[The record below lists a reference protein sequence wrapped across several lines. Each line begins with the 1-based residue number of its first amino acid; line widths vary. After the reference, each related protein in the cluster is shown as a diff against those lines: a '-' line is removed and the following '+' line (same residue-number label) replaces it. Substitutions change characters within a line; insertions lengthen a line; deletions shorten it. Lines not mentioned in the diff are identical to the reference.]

1 MKKIT
6 GVFEQIPYE
15 LRSLK
20 GEANKEEQR
29 QKCLS
34 FANYLFH

>member
-1 MKKIT
+1 MT

-20 GEANKEEQR
+20 GKANEAEQW
-29 QKCLS
+29 QACLS
-34 FANYLFH
+34 FANYLLHCIK